1 MAYFRVD
8 GRRLSYPYWVMRTLL
23 IALTLVALAG
33 AQTQTPARKDAAT
46 SYRATGPFEVKVAPL
61 DPYNKDDKTLSRFS
75 LDKQYHGDL
84 EAVSKG
90 EMLSS
95 GNPAT
100 DAGAVAM
107 EKVSGK
113 LGGRSGSFVL
123 QHSGMIV
130 QGKSS
135 GWSIIVVPGSGT
147 GELAGIVGKMQ
158 IIVEGGKHSYV
169 FEYTLP

>member
-1 MAYFRVD
+1 M
-8 GRRLSYPYWVMRTLL
+8 GYPYRLMRTLL
-23 IALTLVALAG
+23 IALTVVSLAA
-33 AQTQTPARKDAAT
+33 AQTQGPASKDAAM
-46 SYRATGPFEVKVAPL
+46 SHRATGSFDVKVAPL
-61 DPYNKDDKTLSRFS
+61 DPYDKDDKTLSRFS

-123 QHSGMIV
+123 QHSATMV
-130 QGKSS
+130 RGKPS
-135 GWSIIVVPGSGT
+135 GWSITVVPGSGT
-147 GELAGIVGKMQ
+147 GELVGISGKME

-169 FEYTLP
+169 FDYTLP

>member
-1 MAYFRVD
+1 
-8 GRRLSYPYWVMRTLL
+8 MRSLL
-23 IALTLVALAG
+23 IALALVALAA
-33 AQTQTPARKDAAT
+33 AQAQTPARKDAAM
-46 SYRATGPFEVKVAPL
+46 SHRATGQFDVKVAPL
-61 DPYNKDDKTLSRFS
+61 DPYDKALSRFS

-123 QHSGMIV
+123 QHSATMV
-130 QGKSS
+130 QGKPSS
-135 GWSIIVVPGSGT
+135 WSIIVVPGSGT
-147 GELAGIVGKMQ
+147 GELAGIRGKME

-169 FEYTLP
+169 FEYALP